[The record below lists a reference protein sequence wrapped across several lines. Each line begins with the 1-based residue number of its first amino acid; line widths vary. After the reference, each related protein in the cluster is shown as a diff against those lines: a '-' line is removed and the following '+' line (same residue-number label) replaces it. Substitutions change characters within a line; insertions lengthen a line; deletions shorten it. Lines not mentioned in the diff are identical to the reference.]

1 MAKKQITLAP
11 TSTIFYDDQTKV
23 LLTDHDVVEIDVPI
37 GNQTQIALNSGHL
50 LIVKEA
56 AAEPTG
62 NAEKANKQAGAG
74 TGTGAEKPTETPPT
88 EPHPGEP
95 PPEPPPTET
104 APKGSAGKGK

>member
-37 GNQTQIALNSGHL
+37 GTQTQIALNSGHL
-50 LIVKEA
+50 LIVKEAA

-74 TGTGAEKPTETPPT
+74 TGTGADKPTETPPT
-88 EPHPGEP
+88 EPHSGEP
-95 PPEPPPTET
+95 PPDPPAQET
-104 APKGSAGKGK
+104 PKGSAGKGK